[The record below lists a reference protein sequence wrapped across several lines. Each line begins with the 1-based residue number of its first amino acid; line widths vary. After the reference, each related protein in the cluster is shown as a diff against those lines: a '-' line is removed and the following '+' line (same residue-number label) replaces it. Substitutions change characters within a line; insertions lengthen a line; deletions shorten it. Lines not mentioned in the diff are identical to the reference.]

1 MVKKAKQAP
10 RANASKR
17 GFYIALAVVAVV
29 GIGALIALSRRGGN
43 AVKPLDPNLKPVA
56 SSGYTLGSPNAPV
69 EVLEFADFECPAC
82 AVFANVTEPDV
93 RAKLVN
99 TGLIRVRFF
108 DFPINEVHRNS
119 VVASRAAACANES
132 GKFWEMHDL
141 LFMNQDRWSSEATSK
156 PGAMMQDFAK
166 QIGLDGAKFAECLGS
181 GRHDAEI
188 AGHRDEA
195 TKFKVGSTPSFVIG
209 GNLVEGAM
217 PYDEF
222 KRHVDEA
229 LAKAKAAP
237 PAAESLKPLAPAPE
251 SVKK

>member
-17 GFYIALAVVAVV
+17 GFYMALAVVAVV
-29 GIGALIALSRRGGN
+29 GIGALIALSQRGGN

-56 SSGYTLGSPNAPV
+56 TSGYTLGSPNAPV

-93 RAKLVN
+93 RTKLVDA
-99 TGLIRVRFF
+99 GLIRVRFF
-108 DFPINEVHRNS
+108 DFQITDVHRNTI
-119 VVASRAAACANES
+119 VASRAAACANEE

-141 LFMNQDRWSSEATSK
+141 IFMNQDRWSTGATSK
-156 PGAMMQDFAK
+156 PAAMMEQFAK
-166 QIGLDGAKFAECLGS
+166 QIGLDGAKFSACLES

-188 AGHRDEA
+188 AGHRAEA
-195 TKFKVGSTPSFVIG
+195 EKFKVGSTPSFVIG

-229 LAKAKAAP
+229 LARAKAAP
-237 PAAESLKPLAPAPE
+237 PAPGAPATD
-251 SVKK
+251 STKK

>member
-166 QIGLDGAKFAECLGS
+166 QIGLDAGKFSECLES

-251 SVKK
+251 SAKK

>member
-29 GIGALIALSRRGGN
+29 GIGALIRMSQGGGN
-43 AVKPLDPNLKPVA
+43 AVKPLDPNLKPVETA
-56 SSGYTLGSPNAPV
+56 GYTLGSPDAPV

-93 RAKLVN
+93 RTNLVN
-99 TGLIRVRFF
+99 KGLIRVRFF
-108 DFPINEVHRNS
+108 DFPISEVHRNS

-132 GKFWEMHDL
+132 GKFWEMHDV
-141 LFMNQDRWSSEATSK
+141 LFMNQDRWSTEATSK
-156 PGAMMQDFAK
+156 PASLMVDFAK
-166 QIGLDGAKFAECLGS
+166 QVGLDAGKFSECLES

-188 AGHRDEA
+188 VAHRTEA
-195 TKFKVGSTPSFVIG
+195 EKFKVGSTPSFVIG

-222 KRHVDEA
+222 KRHVDAA
-229 LAKAKAAP
+229 LARAKAAP
-237 PAAESLKPLAPAPE
+237 AAPAAPAAD
-251 SVKK
+251 STKK

>member
-10 RANASKR
+10 RANASKQ
-17 GFYIALAVVAVV
+17 GFYIALALVAVV

-141 LFMNQDRWSSEATSK
+141 LFMNQDRWSTEATSK
-156 PGAMMQDFAK
+156 PGALMQDFAK
-166 QIGLDGAKFAECLGS
+166 QIGLDGAKFSECLES

-222 KRHVDEA
+222 KRHVDDA

-237 PAAESLKPLAPAPE
+237 TAPAPVTD
-251 SVKK
+251 STKK

>member
-10 RANASKR
+10 RAKASKQ
-17 GFYIALAVVAVV
+17 GFYIALAVVAVAGV
-29 GIGALIALSRRGGN
+29 AAMVALSKRGGN
-43 AVKPLDPNLKPVA
+43 AVKPIDPNLKPVA
-56 SSGYTLGSPNAPV
+56 TSGYTLGNANAPV

-93 RAKLVN
+93 RTKLVN
-99 TGLIRVRFF
+99 TGLIKVRFF
-108 DFPINEVHRNS
+108 DFTVTDIHRNS

-132 GKFWEMHDL
+132 GKFWEMHDII
-141 LFMNQDRWSSEATSK
+141 FMNQDRWSTEATSK
-156 PGAMMQDFAK
+156 PAAMMVDFAK
-166 QIGLDGAKFAECLGS
+166 QIGLDAGAFSACLES

-188 AGHRDEA
+188 LAHKLEA
-195 TKFKVGSTPSFVIG
+195 EKFKVGSTPSFVIG

-222 KRHVDEA
+222 KLHVDQA

-251 SVKK
+251 SAKK

>member
-166 QIGLDGAKFAECLGS
+166 QIGLDAGKFSECLES

-237 PAAESLKPLAPAPE
+237 PAAESQPLAPAPE
-251 SVKK
+251 SAKK